1 MAYREACL
9 SWEIQILRRKHI
21 LELVENK
28 NTEYTC
34 IVVCV
39 EELSV
44 PHCVQRLFKKI
55 TGHHWMWNGEQSFMT
70 VAVYV
75 D

>member
-44 PHCVQRLFKKI
+44 PHCVQRLF
-55 TGHHWMWNGEQSFMT
+55 
-70 VAVYV
+70 
-75 D
+75 